1 MAIHDAVIAVD
12 FDGTVVTHEYPHVGE
27 DAGAVP
33 VLRELTDNGCRLILC
48 TMRSGRLLDKAL
60 AWFAERDIPLYA
72 VNENPEQHRW
82 TQSPKIHADLYIDD
96 SALGCPI
103 RFIDGVKRPVADWVK
118 SARSWSARA
127 ISTDRRTHAH
137 SPHARHP
144 YARHLRACPPHARH
158 PHARRPHHPPPWQ
171 GAPGTDTKQ
180 RVHPPTGG
188 WTLSSDVRQS
198 AAVCAVVSGH
208 CCRSLHQPF
217 PVPAADPYLRPPCP
231 AVNSGPCFRRLF
243 RPQHQP
249 LRSLLPAVISVH
261 SSRPPTS
268 AAAAGRYFQR
278 LRGYL
283 PSAIIRSM
291 LAISAGLSSL

>member
-1 MAIHDAVIAVD
+1 MCIRDRRPAARQGACLVCRAGYSALRRQRESRAAPLDAVAQNPCGPLHRRQRAGV
-12 FDGTVVTHEYPHVGE
+12 PHPLHRRGE
-27 DAGAVP
+27 APRGRLGKNPRGAGPRGLSRLTAARTPILRTPDIRTPDTCEP
-33 VLRELTDNGCRLILC
+33 VLRTPGTRMPD
-48 TMRSGRLLDKAL
+48 A
-60 AWFAERDIPLYA
+60 
-72 VNENPEQHRW
+72 
-82 TQSPKIHADLYIDD
+82 
-96 SALGCPI
+96 PI
-103 RFIDGVKRPVADWVK
+103 
-118 SARSWSARA
+118 
-127 ISTDRRTHAH
+127 T
-137 SPHARHP
+137 
-144 YARHLRACPPHARH
+144 L
-158 PHARRPHHPPPWQ
+158 PHHPPPWQ

-268 AAAAGRYFQR
+268 GAAAGRYFQR